1 MRFVLFDYTGW
12 KLCFIHSCLDKTLDK
27 NITNV
32 YWRNQT
38 HLAMFPL
45 PYFMHKC
52 VLSDGNA

>member
-38 HLAMFPL
+38 LFSYVSFTLFYAQVCI
-45 PYFMHKC
+45 K
-52 VLSDGNA
+52 